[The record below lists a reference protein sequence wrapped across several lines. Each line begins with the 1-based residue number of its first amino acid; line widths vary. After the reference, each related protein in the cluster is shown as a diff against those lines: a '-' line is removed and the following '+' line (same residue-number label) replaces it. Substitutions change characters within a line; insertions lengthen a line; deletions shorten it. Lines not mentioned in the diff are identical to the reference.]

1 MTIEDVAD
9 YCEFKDCA
17 VVLGDPSVGFVSV
30 DGGGYQ
36 KRNNFSRFLSFN
48 ELSALPSPNKVL
60 EKATTFRIQLPGGEN
75 VLTREQFEQEL
86 SAFRKKVGA

>member
-9 YCEFKDCA
+9 YCEFKECA
-17 VVLGDPSVGFVSV
+17 VLLGDPNVGFISV

-36 KRNNFSRFLSFN
+36 KRNNFARFLSLN
-48 ELSALPSPNKVL
+48 ELSALPSPKKVL
-60 EKATTFRIQLPGGEN
+60 EKATSFRVQLPKGETAM
-75 VLTREQFEQEL
+75 TREEFEGEL

>member
-17 VVLGDPSVGFVSV
+17 VALGDPSIGVISV

-36 KRNNFSRFLSFN
+36 KRYNFARFLSLN
-48 ELSALPSPNKVL
+48 ELSALPSPKVVL
-60 EKATTFRIQLPGGEN
+60 EKATAFRVQLPTGEL
-75 VLTREQFEQEL
+75 VLTREEFEREL
-86 SAFRKKVGA
+86 RVFREKVGA